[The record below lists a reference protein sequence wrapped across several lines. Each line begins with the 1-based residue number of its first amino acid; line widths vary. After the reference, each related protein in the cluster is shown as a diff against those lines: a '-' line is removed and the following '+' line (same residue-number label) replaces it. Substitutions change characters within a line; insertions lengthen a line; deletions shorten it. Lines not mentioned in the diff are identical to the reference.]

1 MSQIVGVK
9 FRDHAPV
16 EFFQTVPYV
25 LVPGDHVLV
34 QSEEGLLMGVA
45 SMVTDTPPRGVDPA
59 VLKTIFRKATDDDI
73 RIQAENERT
82 AKEAFAYCRE
92 RIREMDLDMKLVDV
106 DVYFDRGKMIFSF
119 TAPGRIDFREL
130 VKDLVRTYRTRIELR
145 QIGVRHETQ
154 MLGGIGNC
162 GQVCCCRQF
171 MRNFEPVTIKMAKDQ
186 NLFLNPAK
194 ISGVCGRLLC
204 CLVFEKQNY
213 AEFQARLPKIG
224 RKFTTPTGRVKT
236 LRGNMF
242 RDTVSVLTEDNKEL
256 EIPLQEWQGFLEGE
270 PITGAPEVS
279 APGPEVLSAEQEAE
293 VYFPQVAENNASAH
307 ERQRQTDTQPDQR
320 EKQGMSR
327 SSRKPSAP
335 KKGGGRPKRP
345 SQSGQPGQLKKSTP
359 DAGPSEGRAR
369 PKKKRKKKKH
379 PAKARPQG
387 QVAKTQKSS

>member
-1 MSQIVGVK
+1 
-9 FRDHAPV
+9 
-16 EFFQTVPYV
+16 
-25 LVPGDHVLV
+25 
-34 QSEEGLLMGVA
+34 
-45 SMVTDTPPRGVDPA
+45 
-59 VLKTIFRKATDDDI
+59 
-73 RIQAENERT
+73 
-82 AKEAFAYCRE
+82 
-92 RIREMDLDMKLVDV
+92 
-106 DVYFDRGKMIFSF
+106 
-119 TAPGRIDFREL
+119 
-130 VKDLVRTYRTRIELR
+130 
-145 QIGVRHETQ
+145 
-154 MLGGIGNC
+154 
-162 GQVCCCRQF
+162 

-320 EKQGMSR
+320 EKQGMPR